1 MDLRCARRGAMSP
14 LRRCVTCFVYR
25 GSGGPRPREGGEL
38 TARKE
43 DMKRDTPAID
53 EWTGFLENRRVC
65 T

>member
-1 MDLRCARRGAMSP
+1 MSP
-14 LRRCVTCFVYR
+14 LCGCVTCFVYR

-38 TARKE
+38 MARKE
-43 DMKRDTPAID
+43 DIKRDTLAID